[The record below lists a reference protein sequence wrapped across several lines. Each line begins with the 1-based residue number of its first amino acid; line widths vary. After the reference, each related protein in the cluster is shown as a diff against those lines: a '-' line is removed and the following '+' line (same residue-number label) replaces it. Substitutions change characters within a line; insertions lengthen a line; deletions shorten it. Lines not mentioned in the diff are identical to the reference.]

1 MDPWTRKVL
10 IVLWLLVIIGGI
22 CLFIELTYYNPHH
35 R

>member
-10 IVLWLLVIIGGI
+10 IVLWLLVVVGGI
-22 CLFIELTYYNPHH
+22 GFYIYFTRFNPQY